1 MVASDYKKIITLSW
15 KSGLLWQSVAEIVI
29 KIIMQLFNKRGAT
42 GQIT

>member
-1 MVASDYKKIITLSW
+1 MMASDYKKIITLSW

-29 KIIMQLFNKRGAT
+29 KIIMHLFNEKGGT